1 MKIALINHGCPK
13 NLVDAELMLGYLA
26 ENGYEITLDDT
37 KADVVIVNTCS
48 FIHDAEKESVD
59 TILELAQRGKKI
71 IVTGCLSQ
79 KHRHELK
86 EAIPEI
92 SAMLGT
98 TDFKEILEVLKSDEY
113 KECISKI
120 PEYTYPEQISR
131 QQITVGA
138 SSFIKI
144 ADGCNYNCGYCI
156 IPKLRGKYVS
166 RKIEDIVNEAK
177 SMVEKGV
184 SEIVLIAQDTTYYGI
199 DLYNKPML
207 AELLKRLND
216 IEDLTWI
223 RIMYTHPSMMT
234 DELLE
239 TIAKLDKVVKY
250 IDIPLQ
256 HSHPRVLKAM
266 NRPVEDYEKLVKRIR
281 EKIPNVTVRT
291 TLITG
296 YPTETDEEFEHLYNF
311 VEKVRFD
318 RMGAFTYSRE
328 KGTDSYSLKPQIKKS
343 VKLARQKRLMLLQQ
357 RISKEINETFIG
369 KTIPCMVEYMTD
381 DGVAIARSQRD
392 AAEIDGQVYIS
403 TDRELIPGDIEQ
415 VKITSVDEYD
425 LYGEV

>member
-120 PEYTYPEQISR
+120 PKYTYPEQISR

-207 AELLKRLND
+207 PELLKRLND

-311 VEKVRFD
+311 VEKVKFD

>member
-59 TILELAQRGKKI
+59 TILEIAQRGKKI

-79 KHRHELK
+79 KYRHELK

-98 TDFKEILEVLKSDEY
+98 TDFKEILDVLKSNKY
-113 KECISKI
+113 KECISKT

-177 SMVEKGV
+177 IMVEKGV

-207 AELLKRLND
+207 PELLKKLND

-256 HSHPRVLKAM
+256 HSHPRVLEAM

-281 EKIPNVTVRT
+281 EKISNVTVRT

>member
-1 MKIALINHGCPK
+1 
-13 NLVDAELMLGYLA
+13 
-26 ENGYEITLDDT
+26 
-37 KADVVIVNTCS
+37 
-48 FIHDAEKESVD
+48 
-59 TILELAQRGKKI
+59 
-71 IVTGCLSQ
+71 
-79 KHRHELK
+79 
-86 EAIPEI
+86 
-92 SAMLGT
+92 
-98 TDFKEILEVLKSDEY
+98 
-113 KECISKI
+113 
-120 PEYTYPEQISR
+120 
-131 QQITVGA
+131 
-138 SSFIKI
+138 
-144 ADGCNYNCGYCI
+144 
-156 IPKLRGKYVS
+156 
-166 RKIEDIVNEAK
+166 
-177 SMVEKGV
+177 
-184 SEIVLIAQDTTYYGI
+184 
-199 DLYNKPML
+199 
-207 AELLKRLND
+207 
-216 IEDLTWI
+216 
-223 RIMYTHPSMMT
+223 
-234 DELLE
+234 
-239 TIAKLDKVVKY
+239 
-250 IDIPLQ
+250 
-256 HSHPRVLKAM
+256 M